1 MQFLK
6 SLAKKLRAMLRRH
19 PLIYAFVGGVGVVLF
34 WRGVWHFTDFL
45 ALILFPSSDQVT
57 TIDWT
62 TGIDSSLSLVI
73 GTLLLLLT
81 GLFVSEFLTG
91 QVLMTDIKEEERLV
105 KTTEKDIA
113 KESSEFSPIE
123 KDLQHIEE
131 EIKNL
136 ENQVRKK

>member
-1 MQFLK
+1 
-6 SLAKKLRAMLRRH
+6 MLRRH